1 MTTMPATDFIEYA
14 EDRILAWFDGIDHR
28 SVPSQDLRQL
38 LEGLGC
44 TGLEPKTV
52 AEALRIDAEW
62 PTGEFEDGLSNV
74 LELIDQA
81 LDEEAILLR
90 SPLTKVALIRTS
102 NQFGV
107 LTGVRLLVET
117 GRNVTLA
124 SGEPMWTS
132 DFTSGAGGRDAAL
145 AALRVLATTVDRMV
159 RNYRAAEG
167 H

>member
-14 EDRILAWFDGIDHR
+14 EDRILAWFGGIDHR
-28 SVPSQDLRQL
+28 SVPSQELRQL

-44 TGLEPKTV
+44 TGLDPKTV

-90 SPLTKVALIRTS
+90 SPLTKVALIHTS
-102 NQFGV
+102 NQSGV
-107 LTGVRLLVET
+107 PTGVRLLVET
-117 GRNVTLA
+117 DRNVTLA
-124 SGEPMWTS
+124 SGEPMWTN
-132 DFTSGAGGRDAAL
+132 DFTSGAAGRDAAL